1 MLPVHLTLMQT
12 GGAPPTDSQAHAL
25 VDALWAHATPDC
37 GMEHIRARTSPVG
50 IGIVFFIRAAR
61 TDIARAR
68 VRRLVVD
75 TLASGG
81 TGVHG
86 YSITFDH

>member
-1 MLPVHLTLMQT
+1 MPT

-37 GMEHIRARTSPVG
+37 GMEHVRARTSQAG
-50 IGIVFFIRAAR
+50 IGIVFFVRAAR
-61 TDIARAR
+61 TDIARAK
-68 VRRLVVD
+68 VRSLVVD
-75 TLASGG
+75 ALASGG

-86 YSITFDH
+86 YSILFHH

>member
-1 MLPVHLTLMQT
+1 MPT
-12 GGAPPTDSQAHAL
+12 GGTLPTDHQAHAL

-37 GMEHIRARTSPVG
+37 GMEHIRARTHPDG
-50 IGIVFFIRAAR
+50 IGIVLFIRAAR
-61 TDIARAR
+61 TDIAQAK

-86 YSITFDH
+86 YSVTFHP